1 MFKKIS
7 IENFRGIGKLELDDF
22 QQINLFVGKNNCGK
36 STILESLFLAIA
48 PMNASLPVNVNLLR
62 GLQEI
67 NENSWLTL
75 FHKMSSNSEII
86 ISTQLDTN
94 DKRKLVV
101 TPNLKS
107 VVDVA
112 RDKSKIRDNSIKV
125 GSDVFGS
132 SSLAPSINGLQLD
145 LYVTEG
151 GNKKSKKFHSQVT
164 STGAGVEA
172 TLSKDYKESLNGAYL
187 TPQTMF
193 LDMLKR
199 LDGVIVKKQLL
210 PIIEILQEID
220 ASLVNLSLGADV
232 IYCDVG
238 LDRLMPINVMGDG
251 MRRLLAIILTISA
264 QKNGFILIDE
274 IDTGLHYSVQEVL
287 WNVIFKSAKKF
298 NVQIFAST
306 HSIECVKAFSSA
318 YSNQSSKDV
327 AIKLYR
333 IEKRGDDI
341 KAIDYDD
348 EILAASLESGWEI
361 R

>member
-7 IENFRGIGKLELDDF
+7 IEKFRGIGKLELDDF

-36 STILESLFLAIA
+36 STILECLYIAIS
-48 PMNASLPVNVNLLR
+48 PTNASLPVRVNMFR
-62 GLQEI
+62 GLQI
-67 NENSWLTL
+67 VNENLWLTL
-75 FHKMSSNSEII
+75 FHKMSSDSKII

-94 DKRKLVV
+94 DKRKLVI

-112 RDKSKIRDNSIKV
+112 LTKTKLRDDSIDV
-125 GSDVFGS
+125 GSNVSGS
-132 SSLAPSINGLQLD
+132 SSMSPVIDGLQLD
-145 LYVTEG
+145 FSVTG
-151 GNKKSKKFHSQVT
+151 KDRKKAKHYLTQVMLDGT
-164 STGAGVEA
+164 SVEP
-172 TLSKDYKESLNGAYL
+172 TLPKDYKEPLNGAYL
-187 TPQTMF
+187 NPQTMF

-199 LDGVIVKKQLL
+199 FDDVAVKKQIR
-210 PIIEILQEID
+210 PVIEILQEID
-220 ASLVNLSLGADV
+220 ASLVNLSLGTDV
-232 IYCDVG
+232 IYCDIG

-251 MRRLLAIILTISA
+251 MQRLLAIILTISA
-264 QKNGFILIDE
+264 QKNGIILIDE
-274 IDTGLHYSVQEVL
+274 IDTGLHYSAQEIL

-318 YSNQSSKDV
+318 YSNQSPKDI
-327 AIKLYR
+327 AIKVYR
-333 IEKRGDDI
+333 IEKRGDDT